1 MPDADALFAPDGD
14 LFVPTE
20 LARGPWDPTALHGGP
35 IAALLARA
43 VEACPDDG
51 AAMVVSRLTVELLR
65 PVPLRPLRAE
75 GAVIRP
81 GRKIQLVE
89 ATIVDEATGTEVARA
104 RALRIRSAAVEL
116 PEDPL
121 LAPGP
126 PPPGPMEATFE
137 RSEISESHVAFH
149 NSGSEH
155 RFLAGTWNEA
165 GPVTV
170 WIRLLAPVVA
180 GEEASPLQRVVAA
193 ADFAN
198 GIARVLPWDDYVFIN
213 ADLTVHLHRVPRG
226 EWILLDSRSFIG
238 PYGVGMAESVLA
250 DADGCIG
257 RSVQSLLVD
266 AR

>member
-1 MPDADALFAPDGD
+1 MPDPAGLFLPDGD

-35 IAALLARA
+35 VAALLARA
-43 VEACPDDG
+43 VEARPDDG
-51 AAMVVSRLTVELLR
+51 PVMDVSRLTVELLR
-65 PVPLRPLRAE
+65 PVPLRPLRLE
-75 GAVIRP
+75 GSVVRP

-89 ATIVDEATGTEVARA
+89 AAVVDEATGTEVARA
-104 RALRIRSAAVEL
+104 RALRIRSSAVGL
-116 PEDPL
+116 PDDPL
-121 LAPGP
+121 LTPEP
-126 PPPGPMEATFE
+126 SPPGPQAATLE
-137 RSEISESHVAFH
+137 RSEISESHTAFH
-149 NSGSEH
+149 NSGAEH

-180 GEEASPLQRVVAA
+180 GEEPSPLQRPVAA

-213 ADLTVHLHRVPRG
+213 ADLTVHLHRVPSG

-238 PYGVGMAESVLA
+238 PQGVGMAESVLA
-250 DADGCIG
+250 DADGRIG

>member
-1 MPDADALFAPDGD
+1 MPDPASLFLPDAGL
-14 LFVPTE
+14 LVPTD

-51 AAMVVSRLTVELLR
+51 ASMAVSRMTVELLR
-65 PVPLRPLRAE
+65 PVPLEPLRAE
-75 GAVIRP
+75 RAVIRP

-89 ATIVDEATGTEVARA
+89 ATLTHEATGTEVARA
-104 RALRIRSAAVEL
+104 RALRIRTAAVDL

-126 PPPGPMEATFE
+126 PPPGPDQATLE
-137 RSEISESHVAFH
+137 RSEISESHIAFH
-149 NSGSEH
+149 NSGAEH

-180 GEEASPLQRVVAA
+180 GEEPSPLQRVVAA

-238 PYGVGMAESVLA
+238 PHGVGMAESVLA
-250 DADGCIG
+250 DTEGRIG